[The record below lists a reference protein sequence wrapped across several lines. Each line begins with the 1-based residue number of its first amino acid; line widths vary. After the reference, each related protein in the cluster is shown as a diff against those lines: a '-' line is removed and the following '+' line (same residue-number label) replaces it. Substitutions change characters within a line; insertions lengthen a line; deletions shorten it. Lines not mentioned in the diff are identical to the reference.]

1 MSQLKANT
9 LDSSHVC
16 LQLVLG
22 LYRDRSSARPMEY
35 VFYCHEPLDPLG
47 EPLARFHDCDNRK
60 HVEVWEPLSVN
71 KFIMFPRSLS
81 LSLWANLIVPLSLVV
96 VVVVVV
102 VGVTVAG
109 EVELD
114 PKRAIES

>member
-1 MSQLKANT
+1 MDPPLAHIATATTLLDVSMRLK
-9 LDSSHVC
+9 LGRDDGQSSTGTATGTAIEC
-16 LQLVLG
+16 IRWLAGLG
-22 LYRDRSSARPMEY
+22 L
-35 VFYCHEPLDPLG
+35 HWDP
-47 EPLARFHDCDNRK
+47 
-60 HVEVWEPLSVN
+60 
-71 KFIMFPRSLS
+71 I
-81 LSLWANLIVPLSLVV
+81 VV